1 MLMFRITGEENGT
14 EIKCENKSD
23 RKKLENKSYSWDI
36 SSYKQ
41 SVNLVLSFLAAL
53 LKEEMFSWMIFIV

>member
-1 MLMFRITGEENGT
+1 MELKLNVKISQIG
-14 EIKCENKSD
+14 
-23 RKKLENKSYSWDI
+23 KKLENKSYSWDI

-53 LKEEMFSWMIFIV
+53 LKEEMFSWMIFVV